1 MWIQTQDNI
10 SFFNYADITVILFV
24 GMQNEEEL
32 NFQEL
37 LLTFDKNDY

>member
-10 SFFNYADITVILFV
+10 SFFNNGGITRILFV

-32 NFQEL
+32 DFQEF
-37 LLTFDKNDY
+37 LLTLDKNDY

>member
-10 SFFNYADITVILFV
+10 SFFNNADITGILFV
-24 GMQNEEEL
+24 GMQNEQEL

-37 LLTFDKNDY
+37 LLTLDKNDY